1 MLLLL
6 LCKVAGV
13 LWCDVVRR
21 CIVLMLLLL
30 CEVAGEMGCV
40 CEAAECC
47 VCEAAEC
54 CVCEAPGVL
63 LVCSVGGAGYS

>member
-1 MLLLL
+1 MCVKLQS
-6 LCKVAGV
+6 
-13 LWCDVVRR
+13 VV
-21 CIVLMLLLL
+21 C
-30 CEVAGEMGCV
+30 